1 MMRREHGPAVG
12 GGRVDGAA
20 EVRQARPQRDD
31 HGQTPLE
38 AARRANTEACP
49 HEEPQIES
57 ADVDEQSFQDVRVTP
72 QMRPTQ
78 TTGLIEM
85 RIRPFQVLRC
95 VAAARPARAQ
105 PRMRRRFAYT
115 ASRAGAFFFQ
125 RRRPRSGSAM

>member
-85 RIRPFQVLRC
+85 RIRPFQVL
-95 VAAARPARAQ
+95 AASPQQGQPAHATDAPAPGACDRP
-105 PRMRRRFAYT
+105 
-115 ASRAGAFFFQ
+115 S
-125 RRRPRSGSAM
+125 SS